1 MDLPCFLSDYFDYQC
16 GNFRGKSDCVNIL
29 ECSDDV
35 STHLSRC
42 HLSREKLCEYE
53 LILLRCGMFDISHD
67 QLQHMR
73 ICPNHRYNLGK
84 FWRPSRVC
92 QYPLH
97 TGSNSAVTGNH
108 VITLQLTKDAHLLFG
123 KRVPIGSRK
132 YLFLSWNRFL
142 DFFFNN
148 TAWTFLY
155 F

>member
-1 MDLPCFLSDYFDYQC
+1 MDLACFLSDYFDYQC
-16 GNFRGKSDCVNIL
+16 GNVWGKSDCVNIL

-42 HLSREKLCEYE
+42 HLSREKLCKYE
-53 LILLRCGMFDISHD
+53 LILLCCRMFDISHD

-84 FWRPSRVC
+84 FWRRSHVC

-97 TGSNSAVTGNH
+97 TGSNSAVMGNH

-123 KRVPIGSRK
+123 KTVPIGSRK
-132 YLFLSWNRFL
+132 YLLSWNRFL
-142 DFFFNN
+142 DFF
-148 TAWTFLY
+148 L
-155 F
+155 